1 MSLKDNLIKIMK
13 RNSLKIKELSKM
25 TGISEPTLKRLRT
38 EEEANPTLDV
48 LIRLSQ
54 ALDEPID
61 ALVSNFEVNLPVFSQ
76 NEKIKLGPK
85 TNKFVVIIT
94 DSSFDIENGTKAVFE
109 VYDGSQKI
117 TKFILGRD
125 FRLYRKIDVEKN
137 LYKDGRDS
145 MVVIEK
151 EQVFAIIVKE
161 LYEVDYA
168 QI

>member
-1 MSLKDNLIKIMK
+1 MSLKDNLIKLMK
-13 RNSLKIKELSKM
+13 RNSLKIKELSKL

-38 EEEANPTLDV
+38 EDDTNPTLDV

-61 ALVSNFEVNLPVFSQ
+61 SLVSNFEVNLPVFSQ

-94 DSSFDIENGTKAVFE
+94 NSSFDLENGTKAVFE

-125 FRLYRKIDVEKN
+125 FKLYQKIDLEKS
-137 LYKDGRDS
+137 LYKDERGS
-145 MVVIEK
+145 MLILEK

>member
-109 VYDGSQKI
+109 VYDGLQKI

-125 FRLYRKIDVEKN
+125 FRLYLKIDVEKN
-137 LYKDGRDS
+137 LYKDERDS